1 MLHLWYHFCWG
12 TVEQTKDH
20 PLCHLKLLRS
30 VQCREQNGSQKIDYQ
45 GKLVSLVVNICHQ
58 ILLKEEYSQTKN
70 LVGRP
75 GIQLVILN
83 WELKTPYSKVFLATF
98 EMTKM
103 PLSSREA
110 IIDQLLALR
119 DIPGNE
125 QVFCLC
131 RQRCPLNLQQHLSL
145 QIKYE
150 SSLHAW
156 IYKNKN
162 YYYCYQE
169 NRSVKLILV

>member
-58 ILLKEEYSQTKN
+58 VLLKEEYSQTKN

-83 WELKTPYSKVFLATF
+83 WALKSPYSKVFWLHLRWQKCLSHQ
-98 EMTKM
+98 EKRL
-103 PLSSREA
+103 LSSCWLSETY
-110 IIDQLLALR
+110 LAMNKYFASVVR
-119 DIPGNE
+119 SVHWIYN
-125 QVFCLC
+125 
-131 RQRCPLNLQQHLSL
+131 NIHLS
-145 QIKYE
+145 E
-150 SSLHAW
+150 SNMRVPSTHEF
-156 IYKNKN
+156 IRTKIIINVTRRI
-162 YYYCYQE
+162 E
-169 NRSVKLILV
+169 V